1 MSNRQVETGRS
12 SARSFLVQQS
22 VFLGFN
28 DFQDGIWGDDYE
40 TKKEYWQL
48 SYEWGRQIAAYCEA
62 KQLSITWKKLNV
74 IPRSLTTATWR
85 SVSQGYMLN

>member
-28 DFQDGIWGDDYE
+28 DFQDGIWGKDYE
-40 TKKEYWQL
+40 DKKEYWQI

-74 IPRSLTTATWR
+74 IPRALTTATWR